1 MSRLAK
7 IIAAIGG
14 VSMLPEDAEASY
26 RTKLMK
32 AFSKPKSTKYWS
44 KYNMDE
50 LNIKNVELIPGNS
63 GHGTLKIKFKDGRE
77 AELSGIQSSP
87 GSDEGNAI
95 SGVMR
100 DIRNGIK
107 YDAVGADTTNAG
119 NRFKFTNTNRSV
131 PAAMAVPAPGLLQA
145 GEGEGD
151 MSNMEREMFPQQYDN
166 LLQAGTNLDQTQV
179 DLNPNASDESN
190 EYYLNES
197 RKDLEANML
206 GAPIGVAEGVLGGL
220 GEVTGL
226 GKGIYNAAT
235 GGNFFDG
242 WDKTYFPDIDDV
254 REHVSDPLLAKTDTG
269 QNIIDRGTDG
279 RDAGTIA
286 SPFPFIK
293 GIL

>member
-7 IIAAIGG
+7 IIASITGA
-14 VSMLPEDAEASY
+14 SMLPEDADASY
-26 RTKLMK
+26 RTKLIK
-32 AFSKPKSTKYWS
+32 AFTKPNSTKYWN
-44 KYNMDE
+44 KYKMDE
-50 LNIKNVELIPGNS
+50 LGIKNVELIPGNS

-119 NRFKFTNTNRSV
+119 NRFKFTNTNKSI

-145 GEGEGD
+145 GEGD
-151 MSNMEREMFPQQYDN
+151 ISNVEREMFPQQYDN
-166 LLQAGTNLDQTQV
+166 LLQAGTNLDQTQA

-206 GAPIGVAEGVLGGL
+206 GAPVGFVEGVLGGV
-220 GEVTGL
+220 GEVVGL

-235 GGNFFDG
+235 GDNFFDG
-242 WDKTYFPDIDDV
+242 WDKTYLPDIDDI
-254 REHVSDPLLAKTDTG
+254 RDHVSDPLLTKTNTG
-269 QNIIDRGTDG
+269 KNIINRGTDG

>member
-1 MSRLAK
+1 MKRLAK
-7 IIAAIGG
+7 IIAAITGM
-14 VSMLPEDAEASY
+14 STMTTEAEASY

-32 AFSKPKSTKYWS
+32 AFTKPKSTKYWN
-44 KYNMDE
+44 KHKMDE

-95 SGVMR
+95 DNVMR

-119 NRFKFTNTNRSV
+119 NRFKFTNTNKSV

-145 GEGEGD
+145 GEGNMG
-151 MSNMEREMFPQQYDN
+151 NMEREMFPQQYDN
-166 LLQAGTNLDQTQV
+166 LLQAGTNLDETQKE
-179 DLNPNASDESN
+179 LNPHASDESN

-206 GAPIGVAEGVLGGL
+206 GAPIGIAEGVVGGL
-220 GEVTGL
+220 GEVVGL

-242 WDKTYFPDIDDV
+242 WDKTYLPDIDDV
-254 REHVSDPLLAKTDTG
+254 REHISDPLLAKTDTG
-269 QNIIDRGTDG
+269 QNIIDRGIDG
-279 RDAGTIA
+279 RDTGTIA
-286 SPFPFIK
+286 APFPFIK